1 MVDAP
6 SKRIAK
12 WCGANL
18 FNNEYIDFLSAK
30 DMIAER
36 FKVKGGEEY
45 EKASESNYV
54 NNPLAYALYQV
65 WKRQT
70 EKPLLS
76 QRRKAMI

>member
-1 MVDAP
+1 MKVKVYRVAPKKNQNGVFYMVDAP

-36 FKVKGGEEY
+36 FKVKGGDEE
-45 EKASESNYV
+45 
-54 NNPLAYALYQV
+54 
-65 WKRQT
+65 
-70 EKPLLS
+70 
-76 QRRKAMI
+76 